1 MNARS
6 IIAVMLGTL
15 VSASAAYAQDAMASC
30 RQFCDGDTR
39 TCRAEARRQASAE
52 ENAES
57 GSDRRQEDAIGG
69 SARRAAS
76 NEGVRSRLD
85 ERLGHCD
92 QARRSCQRQCMPAPA
107 EPASGARSPEPGR
120 L

>member
-6 IIAVMLGTL
+6 IIAVMFATL
-15 VSASAAYAQDAMASC
+15 ASASAAHAQDAVASC
-30 RQFCDGDTR
+30 RQFCDGDSR
-39 TCRAEARRQASAE
+39 TCRIEARRQATAE

-69 SARRAAS
+69 SERRAAS
-76 NEGVRSRLD
+76 REGVRSRLN

-92 QARRSCQRQCMPAPA
+92 QTRRSCRRQCAAAPA
-107 EPASGARSPEPGR
+107 EPASGGRPQEPER